1 MLLYAERT
9 CIELEEMRIRLRSAY
24 NQEIRD
30 QSDQAMTAASSNTT
44 APRVGSAVRRL
55 N

>member
-30 QSDQAMTAASSNTT
+30 RSDQAMKAASSD
-44 APRVGSAVRRL
+44 APEPRVGPAVQRL